1 MIPVILTINKQ
12 ITGATIL
19 LLSIVALGV
28 GIISYL
34 LAFNAMEKQQVE
46 TAPQMAIQGS
56 QIIRNKLDSY
66 LFTINAIAERN
77 DIRSMDWNIQKQVLE
92 QEIKRVGFL
101 GMGIIDSSGHAVYPD
116 GSTASLG
123 DRAYFKDAIKGKSCF
138 SEVIISRVNNK
149 PVMMV
154 AAPVKNKNN
163 QIAAV
168 LIARLDG
175 TWLSDITDN
184 IGFGKGGYSYIIDS
198 KGTFIAHVDREF
210 VSKQR
215 NFIIESEKDS
225 SYADIS
231 RILQTMTDGTTGYG
245 EYRFSGADQFIG
257 YTLIPET
264 TWSIAVGAGK
274 KQAFKLITTM
284 RSYIILLSV
293 GFIIIGA
300 VISILVSRS
309 IVRPIIKT
317 TAMLKDISE
326 GDGDLTKRLEIN
338 TNNEIG
344 DLARYFNKFIGKLQD
359 IIISIK
365 DNTDVV
371 AVSAAEFS
379 KVSSGISSTITEINA
394 ETKTV
399 ATTTEESSVNI
410 KSLAATAEEISGA
423 TNGVASAVEEMSL
436 SLNEVLKNC
445 QREFTIV
452 EDATS
457 HVQSSTN
464 IISHLDD
471 GAKSISQIVDIIDN
485 IAKQTNLL
493 ALNATIEAA
502 SAGEAGRGFAV
513 VANEVKNLSKK
524 TSLATQDIAKQVK
537 DMQMNTESAVQA
549 IGNFSKLI
557 NDINDVSKTIVI
569 AVEEQSKAVNEITKN
584 ISSVSSGAR
593 NVAEN
598 ASESARNL
606 THVSETISG
615 VSSHVNGISHR
626 ISDINKSTD
635 ELLKLSGKLKMNISQ
650 FKISNSVK

>member
-1 MIPVILTINKQ
+1 MIPVVLTINKQ

-77 DIRSMDWNIQKQVLE
+77 DIRSMDWNIQKPVLE

-101 GMGIIDSSGHAVYPD
+101 GMGIIDPGGNAIYPD

-284 RSYIILLSV
+284 RSYIIFLSF

-300 VISILVSRS
+300 VISILISRS
-309 IVRPIIKT
+309 IVRPVIKT

-344 DLARYFNKFIGKLQD
+344 DLAQYFNKFIEKLQD

-365 DNTDVV
+365 DNADVV
-371 AVSAAEFS
+371 AVSAAKFS
-379 KVSSGISSTITEINA
+379 TVSSGISSTIKEINA

-399 ATTTEESSVNI
+399 ASTTEKSSENI

-445 QREFTIV
+445 QKEFMIV

-457 HVQSSTN
+457 QVQNSTS
-464 IISHLDD
+464 IISQLDA
-471 GAKSISQIVDIIDN
+471 GAKSISRIVDIIDN

-493 ALNATIEAA
+493 ALNATIESA

-537 DMQMNTESAVQA
+537 DMQMNAESAVQA
-549 IGNFSKLI
+549 IGNFSKMI

-584 ISSVSSGAR
+584 ISSVSSGTR

-598 ASESARNL
+598 VSESARNL

-615 VSSHVNGISHR
+615 VSSHVDGISLR
-626 ISDINKSTD
+626 ISDINRSTD
-635 ELLKLSGKLKMNISQ
+635 ELQKLSGKLKMNISQ

>member
-1 MIPVILTINKQ
+1 MIPVVLTINKQ

-19 LLSIVALGV
+19 LLSIVAFGV

>member
-1 MIPVILTINKQ
+1 MIPVVLTINKQ
-12 ITGATIL
+12 IVGATIL

-34 LAFNAMEKQQVE
+34 LAFNAMEKQQEE
-46 TAPQMAIQGS
+46 TAPQMAILGS

-77 DIRSMDWNIQKQVLE
+77 DIRSMDWNIQKPVLE

-116 GSTASLG
+116 GSSASLG
-123 DRAYFKDAIKGKSCF
+123 DRAYFKDAINGKSCF

-198 KGTFIAHVDREF
+198 KGTFVAHIDREF

-215 NFIIESEKDS
+215 NFIVDSEKDS
-225 SYADIS
+225 SYTDIS
-231 RILQTMTDGTTGYG
+231 RILQTMTDGKTGYG
-245 EYRFSGADQFIG
+245 EYRFSGTDQFIG

-300 VISILVSRS
+300 IISILISRS
-309 IVRPIIKT
+309 IVRPIINT

-326 GDGDLTKRLEIN
+326 GDGDLTKRLAIN
-338 TNNEIG
+338 TSNEIG
-344 DLARYFNKFIGKLQD
+344 DLAQYFNKFIKKLQD
-359 IIISIK
+359 IIINIK
-365 DNTDVV
+365 DNADVV
-371 AVSAAEFS
+371 AVSAAKFS
-379 KVSSGISSTITEINA
+379 TVSSGITSTITEINA
-394 ETKTV
+394 ETKSV
-399 ATTTEESSVNI
+399 ASTTEESSVNV

-445 QREFTIV
+445 QKEFMIV

-457 HVQSSTN
+457 HVQSSKS
-464 IISHLDD
+464 IINQLDN
-471 GAKSISQIVDIIDN
+471 GAKSISRIVDLIDN

-502 SAGEAGRGFAV
+502 SAGDAGRGFAV
-513 VANEVKNLSKK
+513 VANEVNNLSKK

-537 DMQMNTESAVQA
+537 DMQLNTESAVQA

-557 NDINDVSKTIVI
+557 DDINTVSKTIVI

-606 THVSETISG
+606 TQVSETISG
-615 VSSHVNGISHR
+615 VSSHVEGISLR

-635 ELLKLSGKLKMNISQ
+635 ELLKLSGKLKTNISQ

>member
-1 MIPVILTINKQ
+1 MIPIVLTIKKQ
-12 ITGATIL
+12 IVGTTIL
-19 LLSIVALGV
+19 LLAIVALGV

-34 LAFNAMEKQQVE
+34 LSFNAMEKQQEE
-46 TAPQMAIQGS
+46 TAPQMAVQGS
-56 QIIRNKLDSY
+56 HIIRNKLDSY
-66 LFTINAIAERN
+66 LFTADAIAARD
-77 DIRSMDWNIQKQVLE
+77 DIRSMDWKIQKPVLE
-92 QEIKRVGFL
+92 QEIKRVGVL

-123 DRAYFKDAIKGKSCF
+123 DRAYFKEAFKGKSCF

-163 QIAAV
+163 QVAAV

-184 IGFGKGGYSYIIDS
+184 IRFGKDGYSYIIDS
-198 KGTFIAHVDREF
+198 KGTFIAHNDREF

-215 NFIIESEKDS
+215 NFISDSKKDS
-225 SYADIS
+225 AYTDFS
-231 RILQTMTDGTTGYG
+231 RVLQTMTDGKTGYG
-245 EYRFSGADQFIG
+245 EYRFSGADQFVG
-257 YTLIPET
+257 YTSIPQT

-274 KQAFKLITTM
+274 KQAFKLITDM
-284 RSYIILLSV
+284 RLYIILLSL
-293 GFIIIGA
+293 GFLLAGA
-300 VISILVSRS
+300 VISVLISQS

-326 GDGDLTKRLEIN
+326 GDGDLTKRLEVN
-338 TNNEIG
+338 ASNETG
-344 DLARYFNKFIGKLQD
+344 DMARYFNKFIEKVQA
-359 IIISIK
+359 IIVSIK
-365 DNTDVV
+365 DNANVV
-371 AVSAAEFS
+371 ASSASKFS
-379 KVSSGISSTITEINA
+379 SVSSGISSSIKEITA

-399 ATTTEESSVNI
+399 ASTIEESSVNV
-410 KSLAATAEEISGA
+410 KNLAVTADDISGA
-423 TNGVASAVEEMSL
+423 TNSVASAVEEMSL

-445 QREFTIV
+445 QKEFKIA
-452 EDATS
+452 EDATD
-457 HVQSSTN
+457 HVQNSKK
-464 IISHLDD
+464 IINQLDN
-471 GAKSISQIVDIIDN
+471 GAKSISRIVDLIDN

-513 VANEVKNLSKK
+513 VANEVKNLSKR
-524 TSLATQDIAKQVK
+524 TSNATQDIATQVK
-537 DMQMNTESAVQA
+537 DMQLNTEAAVQI
-549 IGNFSKLI
+549 IGNFSMVI
-557 NDINDVSKTIVI
+557 EDINNVSRTIVI

-598 ASESARNL
+598 VNESAHNL
-606 THVSETISG
+606 TQVAETIGG
-615 VSSHVNGISHR
+615 VSNHVDGISQR

-635 ELLKLSGKLKMNISQ
+635 ELLKLSETLKTNISQ